1 MKFDW
6 FWSMYYNTKKINFY
20 LYNINMYWLVLINFY
35 FQYILTLY
43 KMYLYPWFIK
53 FKSNNY
59 AEAAWFTYT
68 NKKLSLFKRTGKF

>member
-1 MKFDW
+1 
-6 FWSMYYNTKKINFY
+6 
-20 LYNINMYWLVLINFY
+20 
-35 FQYILTLY
+35 
-43 KMYLYPWFIK
+43 MYLYPWFIK